1 MERSSNDS
9 WDLASSVGATATMV
23 AAGRA
28 LASREADPLIH
39 DPYAEPLVRAVGIDF
54 FTKLVD
60 GVVSTSDVDDGGAA
74 ALITGMMAVRTRFF
88 DDFFID
94 AVAPATTSGD
104 ATEHGVRQAVILAS
118 GLDSRAYRLP
128 WPDGTVVYEID
139 QPEVIEA
146 KTATMADIGA
156 TPTAERRAVAVDL
169 RDDWPSALR
178 RAGFDDTVP
187 TAWSAEGLL
196 VYLPPEAQDRLFDD
210 ITALS
215 APGSQLSTEYH
226 PDGGAS
232 LGERANAVSDA
243 WSDHGFDLKL
253 SDLFFAG
260 DRKPVVEYLTAAGW
274 QVSARTRPEVWAGY
288 GREFPDS
295 EVTAPMRTSLSVIAV
310 RT

>member
-1 MERSSNDS
+1 MERTSNDS

-28 LASREADPLIH
+28 LASREANPLIH

-60 GVVSTSDVDDGGAA
+60 GAISTSEVDAAGAA
-74 ALITGMMAVRTRFF
+74 ALLTGIMAVRTRFF
-88 DDFFID
+88 DDFFI
-94 AVAPATTSGD
+94 A
-104 ATEHGVRQAVILAS
+104 ATESGVRQAVILAS

-139 QPEVIEA
+139 QAKVIEA

-169 RDDWPSALR
+169 RDDWPEALR
-178 RAGFDDTVP
+178 RAGFDDTLP
-187 TAWSAEGLL
+187 SAWSAEGLL
-196 VYLPPEAQDRLFDD
+196 LYLPPEVQDRLFDD

-226 PDGGAS
+226 PDGGG
-232 LGERANAVSDA
+232 LGERANAVNDA
-243 WSDHGFDLKL
+243 WIDHGFDLKL

-260 DRKPVVEYLTAAGW
+260 DRQPVVEYLTAVGW
-274 QVSARTRPEVWAGY
+274 QVSARTRPELWAGY
-288 GREFPDS
+288 GREFPDT
-295 EVTAPMRTSLSVIAV
+295 EVTTPMGTSQAIVAV
-310 RT
+310 RS

>member
-1 MERSSNDS
+1 MKRTSNDS

-28 LASREADPLIH
+28 LASREAEPLID

-60 GVVSTSDVDDGGAA
+60 GAISTSEVDGGGAA
-74 ALITGMMAVRTRFF
+74 ALLTGIMAVRTRFF
-88 DDFFID
+88 DDFFI
-94 AVAPATTSGD
+94 A
-104 ATEHGVRQAVILAS
+104 ATESGVRQAVILAS

-139 QPEVIEA
+139 QAKVIEA

-169 RDDWPSALR
+169 RDDWPEALR
-178 RAGFDDTVP
+178 RAGFDDTLP
-187 TAWSAEGLL
+187 SAWSAEGLVL
-196 VYLPPEAQDRLFDD
+196 YLPPEAQDRLFDD

-226 PDGGAS
+226 PGGGAS
-232 LGERANAVSDA
+232 LGERANAVNDA
-243 WSDHGFDLKL
+243 WIDHGFDLKL

-260 DRKPVVEYLTAAGW
+260 DRQPVVEYLTAAGW
-274 QVSARTRPEVWAGY
+274 QVSARTRPELWAGY
-288 GREFPDS
+288 GREFPDT
-295 EVTAPMRTSLSVIAV
+295 EVTTPMGASQSIVAV
-310 RT
+310 RK

>member
-1 MERSSNDS
+1 MERTSNDS

-28 LASREADPLIH
+28 LASREANPLIQ

-60 GVVSTSDVDDGGAA
+60 GVISTSESTTAA
-74 ALITGMMAVRTRFF
+74 RPQLMTGMMAVRTRFF
-88 DDFFID
+88 DDFFI
-94 AVAPATTSGD
+94 A
-104 ATEHGVRQAVILAS
+104 ATESGVRQAVILAS

-139 QPEVIEA
+139 QPKVIEA

-169 RDDWPSALR
+169 RDDWPEALR
-178 RAGFDDTVP
+178 RAGFDDTLP
-187 TAWSAEGLL
+187 AAWSAEGLL
-196 VYLPPEAQDRLFDD
+196 AVSAARSAGPALRRHHRAVGPRQSPVHRSTTP
-210 ITALS
+210 TA
-215 APGSQLSTEYH
+215 A
-226 PDGGAS
+226 AS
-232 LGERANAVSDA
+232 LGERANAVNDA
-243 WSDHGFDLKL
+243 WIDHGFDLKL

-260 DRKPVVEYLTAAGW
+260 DRQPVVEYLTAAGW
-274 QVSARTRPEVWAGY
+274 QVSARTRPELWAGY

-295 EVTAPMRTSLSVIAV
+295 EVTTPMGTSQSIVAV
-310 RT
+310 KR

>member
-1 MERSSNDS
+1 MARTSNDS

-23 AAGRA
+23 AAARA
-28 LASREADPLIH
+28 LASREANPLIQ
-39 DPYAEPLVRAVGIDF
+39 DPYAEALVRAVGIDF

-60 GVVSTSDVDDGGAA
+60 GAISTSAVDDGGAA
-74 ALITGMMAVRTRFF
+74 ALMTGMMAVRTRFF

-94 AVAPATTSGD
+94 ATAS
-104 ATEHGVRQAVILAS
+104 GVRQAVILAS

-139 QPEVIEA
+139 QPKVIEA

-169 RDDWPSALR
+169 RDDWPEALR
-178 RAGFDDTVP
+178 RAGFDATEP

-243 WSDHGFDLKL
+243 WVSHGFDVKM
-253 SDLFFAG
+253 SDLFFPG
-260 DRKPVVEYLTAAGW
+260 DRKPVVDYLTGHGW
-274 QVSARTRPEVWAGY
+274 QVAARTRPEVFAGY
-288 GREFPDS
+288 GREFPDIDAL
-295 EVTAPMRTSLSVIAV
+295 APMRTSLAIVAV
-310 RT
+310 RK